1 MRMFAVIEVGAKQIN
16 IKEKDTVEVE
26 KQDGKEGKDIVLNKV
41 LLVSKGK
48 KIDVGKPY
56 IKEAKVTATILKHY
70 KAKKV
75 ISFKYRRRKSS
86 AWKKGHRQQLTRLL
100 IKEIKAE

>member
-1 MRMFAVIEVGAKQIN
+1 MYAVIEVGGKQIN
-16 IKEKDTVEVE
+16 IKEKDMVEVE
-26 KQDGKEGKDIVLNKV
+26 KQDGKEGKDIVLGRV
-41 LLVSKGK
+41 LLVCKGK
-48 KIDVGKPY
+48 KIEFGKPY
-56 IKEAKVTATILKHY
+56 IKEAKVTATIIKHH

-100 IKEIKAE
+100 IKEIRAE